1 MVFPVKINYNEHS
14 FLNKR
19 KNKMEEVSNQ
29 INEKTTKT
37 VAGCLRSI
45 LLTCINIVFSI
56 LICIK
61 ISVNGGSIVNGV
73 FYGFVFFIIALILT
87 FIIANKTKNLTIL
100 DCILPLVIGSISAV
114 VFIPISIL
122 GLSFFSSITC
132 LAASLFLTIVLFMYR
147 AGKISGNWLIFPFLV
162 FLYEILPIEFPTDI
176 DNILCFGGNITNV
189 VCALMFG
196 KTIQNS
202 IPQKNT
208 EENKLNE
215 NN

>member
-1 MVFPVKINYNEHS
+1 
-14 FLNKR
+14 
-19 KNKMEEVSNQ
+19 MEENERASN
-29 INEKTTKT
+29 T

-45 LLTCINIVFSI
+45 LLTCINIVFSV
-56 LICIK
+56 LICVK
-61 ISVNGGSIVNGV
+61 ISITSGIINGV
-73 FYGFVFFIIALILT
+73 FYGFIFFIIALILT
-87 FIIANKTKNLTIL
+87 FFIVNKTKSLTIL
-100 DCILPLVIGSISAV
+100 DCILPLIIGTISAI

-196 KTIQNS
+196 KTIQTA
-202 IPQKNT
+202 IPQKNS
-208 EENKLNE
+208 EADNLLDDNKYD
-215 NN
+215 